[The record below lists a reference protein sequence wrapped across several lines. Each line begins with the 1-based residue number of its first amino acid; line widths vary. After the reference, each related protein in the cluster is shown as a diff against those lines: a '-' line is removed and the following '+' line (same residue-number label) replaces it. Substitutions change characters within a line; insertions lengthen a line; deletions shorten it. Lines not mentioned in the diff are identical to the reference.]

1 MISEQQPGAI
11 DSEHL
16 QLQML
21 EAQILRELASHER
34 GDENPSTIPKDAL
47 EEDLKKMQFMIKVKE
62 YISSFPPDEQQ
73 EVVNKIALNGFPPE
87 LFASADNFVIEGNE
101 TMH

>member
-11 DSEHL
+11 DNEHL

-21 EAQILRELASHER
+21 EAQILRELASQER
-34 GDENPSTIPKDAL
+34 GDENATKIPKDAL
-47 EEDLKKMQFMIKVKE
+47 ESDLKKMQFMIKAKE
-62 YISSFPPDEQQ
+62 YISSFPLEEQQ

-87 LFASADNFVIEGNE
+87 LFATAENFVIEGND
-101 TMH
+101 TIH